1 MDFFSSQDAAKRNT
15 VRLIAF
21 FVLAVISMVVLTN
34 LLVMLALGFLNPQTL
49 AGQQINWP
57 VFFAVG
63 CGVLAIVTLG
73 SSYKVMQLSGG
84 GDKIADQLGG
94 ELIAPDNGDVKKQ
107 RLLNIVE
114 EMAIASGVPVPPVYL
129 IPGGAINAFAAGHT
143 YSDAVIGVSR
153 GALEQLTRDE
163 LQGVIGHEFSHI
175 LNGDMRLNIRLM
187 GILHGILVI
196 GLIGYYLLRFTPRSR
211 NSKGSGGFVLLG
223 LGLVVIG
230 YGGTFFG
237 NLIKAAVNRQRE
249 YLADSAA
256 VQFTR
261 NPDGIGGALIRI
273 GSTKEGSVLNTPGI
287 AEISHSLFS
296 QGFTSSLT
304 TFFATHPPLGK
315 RIQRILPSWDGQ
327 FKPLSVP
334 SDNSTDHK
342 ATPTSKERIDKSRI
356 GMMAT
361 GVAGAAV
368 MSSTKVVGQIGNPTA
383 NHVNHARELIEAI
396 PEDLKKSIHSSYG
409 AQAVIYALLI
419 DQDVADRKNQLH
431 YLSSAVDT
439 ATYNEVMK
447 QTPQTAALGASYRL
461 PLVDLALPTLRQLSF
476 NQYKAFKKNLLALI
490 AADNKLHV
498 FEWTL
503 QRIVLHHLD
512 GVFENNSGT
521 TAKEPSIQRA
531 KEAGTILISMFINN
545 LKQKGIDKD
554 EVRKAVLKEIQW
566 IDTERLTGEKFSL
579 RDLDAALNDLVGL
592 KPRYKEILL
601 NGCATVVLADK
612 HVSTLETELLRAV
625 ASGLNCPMPILLR

>member
-1 MDFFSSQDAAKRNT
+1 MDFFSSQDTAKRNT
-15 VRLIAF
+15 ARLIAF

-34 LLVMLALGFLNPQTL
+34 LLVMLALGFLNPQAL
-49 AGQQINWP
+49 AGQQVNWP

-129 IPGGAINAFAAGHT
+129 IPGNAINAFAAGHT

-153 GALEQLTRDE
+153 GALDKLTRDE

-187 GILHGILVI
+187 GVLHGILVI

-304 TFFATHPPLGK
+304 AFFATHPPLGK
-315 RIQRILPSWDGQ
+315 RIKRILPSWDGQ
-327 FKPLSVP
+327 FKPLVP
-334 SDNSTDHK
+334 PDDSTAHK
-342 ATPTSKERIDKSRI
+342 TAPASKERLDKSRI
-356 GMMAT
+356 GMMA
-361 GVAGAAV
+361 AGAAV

-383 NHVNHARELIEAI
+383 NHVSHARKLIEAI

-419 DQDVADRKNQLH
+419 DQNVAERKNQLH
-431 YLSSAVDT
+431 YLSNAVDT

-447 QTPQTAALGASYRL
+447 QTPQTAALGAAYRL

-476 NQYKAFKKNLLALI
+476 NQYEEFKKNLLALI

-503 QRIVLHHLD
+503 QKIVLHHLA
-512 GVFENNSGT
+512 GVFENNSR
-521 TAKEPSIQRA
+521 TAEKEPSIKRA
-531 KEAGTILISMFINN
+531 KEAGTILLSMFINN
-545 LKQKGIDKD
+545 LQQKGIDKEALRK
-554 EVRKAVLKEIQW
+554 EVLQEIQW
-566 IDTERLTGEKFSL
+566 IDTERLIGEKFSL

-592 KPRYKEILL
+592 KPRYKEMLL
-601 NGCATVVLADK
+601 SACTTVVLADK

-625 ASGLNCPMPILLR
+625 SSGLNCPMPILLS